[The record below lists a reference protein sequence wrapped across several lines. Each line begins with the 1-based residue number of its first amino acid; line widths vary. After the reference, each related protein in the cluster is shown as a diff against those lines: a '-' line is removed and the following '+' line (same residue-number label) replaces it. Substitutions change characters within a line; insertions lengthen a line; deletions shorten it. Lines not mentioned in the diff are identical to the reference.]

1 MKLTNSQIDWVIC
14 YLQYCLKTDEF
25 FNEKDGSEQL
35 EEHIGYVIHDF
46 VIDFFR
52 ENGFHVETS
61 GTTMNGRT
69 VIYWKKSQSIKLKSL
84 LSELQAKKDFQ

>member
-1 MKLTNSQIDWVIC
+1 MKLTNSQIDWVI
-14 YLQYCLKTDEF
+14 YYINLCLKTDDF
-25 FNEKDGSEQL
+25 FPDKDDL
-35 EEHIGYVIHDF
+35 EEHISYVIHDF